1 MKVLD
6 LCSGFGGFSEAFFR
20 CPHWEVMRI
29 EINPLLSEVPD
40 TEIID
45 VLEFRD
51 TLADMIERGYEPAR
65 PDLILASPPCREF
78 STGFSSPRSQS
89 AIEGE
94 LDSYQPDMTILE
106 ACLDI
111 ISMLKPTYY
120 IIENVRGSIRYF
132 EPYVGAPRCSVG
144 AWWFYGKFPSFS
156 VDNDELSTIP
166 EKRDMDK
173 RHSPLRVQYKSV
185 IPLVVSQAMKKA
197 IESQTSLFQF

>member
-20 CPHWEVMRI
+20 CPHWQVMRI
-29 EINPLLSEVPD
+29 EINPLLSGVPD

-51 TLADMIERGYEPAR
+51 TLADMIERGYQPAR

-89 AIEGE
+89 AINGE
-94 LDSYQPDMTILE
+94 LDTYQPDMTILE

-132 EPYVGAPRCSVG
+132 EPYLGKPRSSVG
-144 AWWFYGKFPSFS
+144 AWWFYGKFPSFD
-156 VDNDELSTIP
+156 VDLEVP
-166 EKRDMDK
+166 EKRAMDK
-173 RHSPLRVQYKSV
+173 RHSPLRVQYRSV
-185 IPLVVSQAMKKA
+185 IPLVVSQAIKTA
-197 IESQTSLFQF
+197 IENQTSLFQF

>member
-6 LCSGFGGFSEAFFR
+6 LCSGFGGFSEAFVR

-51 TLADMIERGYEPAR
+51 NLLDMIERGYNPAR

-89 AIEGE
+89 AIDGE
-94 LDSYQPDMTILE
+94 LDSYQPDMKILE

-132 EPYVGAPRCSVG
+132 EPRLGKPICSVG
-144 AWWFYGKFPSFS
+144 AWWFYGKFPSFD
-156 VDNDELSTIP
+156 VNLEVP
-166 EKRDMDK
+166 EKRTMDK
-173 RHSPLRVQYKSV
+173 RHSPLRVQHKSV
-185 IPLVVSQAMKKA
+185 IPLVVSQAIKKA
-197 IESQTSLFQF
+197 IETQTSLFQF

>member
-6 LCSGFGGFSEAFFR
+6 LCSGFGGFSEAFAR

-29 EINPLLSEVPD
+29 EINPLLNEVPD

-51 TLADMIERGYEPAR
+51 TLADMIERGYQPAR
-65 PDLILASPPCREF
+65 PDLILASPPCRDF
-78 STGFSSPRSQS
+78 STGFYSPRSQS
-89 AIEGE
+89 AINGE

-111 ISMLKPTYY
+111 ISMLKPTYH

-132 EPYVGAPRCSVG
+132 EPYLGAPKCKVG
-144 AWWFYGKFPSFS
+144 AWWFYGKFPSFD
-156 VDNDELSTIP
+156 VNLEVP

-185 IPLVVSQAMKKA
+185 IPLVVSQAIKKA

>member
-6 LCSGFGGFSEAFFR
+6 LCSGFGGFSESFVR
-20 CPHWEVMRI
+20 CPNWEVMRI
-29 EINPLLSEVPD
+29 EVNPLLSEVPH

-51 TLADMIERGYEPAR
+51 TLADMIERGYQPAR

-89 AIEGE
+89 AINGE
-94 LDSYQPDMTILE
+94 LDSYQPDMSILE

-132 EPYVGAPRCSVG
+132 KPYVGAPRCSVG
-144 AWWFYGKFPSFS
+144 AWWFYGKFPSFN
-156 VDNDELSTIP
+156 VNLEVP
-166 EKRDMDK
+166 EKKNIDK
-173 RHSPLRVQYKSV
+173 RHSPLRVQYRSV
-185 IPLVVSQAMKKA
+185 VPLVVSKSIKQA
-197 IESQTSLFQF
+197 IESQTNLFNFN

>member
-6 LCSGFGGFSEAFFR
+6 LCSGFGGFSEAFVR

-51 TLADMIERGYEPAR
+51 NLLDMIERGYNPAR

-78 STGFSSPRSQS
+78 STGFRSPRSQS
-89 AIEGE
+89 AIDRE
-94 LDSYQPDMTILE
+94 LDSYQPDMKILE

-132 EPYVGAPRCSVG
+132 EPRLGKPICSVG
-144 AWWFYGKFPSFS
+144 AWWFYGKFPSFD
-156 VDNDELSTIP
+156 VNLEVP
-166 EKRDMDK
+166 EKRTMDK
-173 RHSPLRVQYKSV
+173 RHSPLRVQHKSV
-185 IPLVVSQAMKKA
+185 IPLVVSQAIKKA
-197 IESQTSLFQF
+197 IETQTSLFQF

>member
-20 CPHWEVMRI
+20 CPHWQVMRI
-29 EINPLLSEVPD
+29 EINSLLSEVPD

-51 TLADMIERGYEPAR
+51 ILADMIERGYQPAR
-65 PDLILASPPCREF
+65 PDLILASPPCRDF

-89 AIEGE
+89 AIDGE
-94 LDSYQPDMTILE
+94 LNSYQPDMSILK

-132 EPYVGAPRCSVG
+132 EPYLGKPICSVG
-144 AWWFYGKFPSFS
+144 AWWFYGKFPSFN
-156 VDNDELSTIP
+156 VNLEVP
-166 EKRDMDK
+166 EKRTMDK
-173 RHSPLRVQYKSV
+173 RHSPLRVQHKSV
-185 IPLVVSQAMKKA
+185 IPLVVSQSIKKA
-197 IESQTSLFQF
+197 IETQTSLFQF

>member
-6 LCSGFGGFSEAFFR
+6 LCSGFGGFSEAFVR
-20 CPHWEVMRI
+20 CPNWEVMRI
-29 EINPLLSEVPD
+29 EVNPLLSEVPH

-51 TLADMIERGYEPAR
+51 TLADMIERGYQPAR

-78 STGFSSPRSQS
+78 STGFRSPRSQS
-89 AIEGE
+89 AIHGE

-132 EPYVGAPRCSVG
+132 KPYVGAPICSVG
-144 AWWFYGKFPSFS
+144 AWWFYGKFPSFN
-156 VDNDELSTIP
+156 VNLEVP
-166 EKRDMDK
+166 EKKNMDK
-173 RHSPLRVQYKSV
+173 RHSPLRVQYRSV
-185 IPLVVSQAMKKA
+185 VPLVVSKAIKQA
-197 IESQTSLFQF
+197 IESQTNLFNFN